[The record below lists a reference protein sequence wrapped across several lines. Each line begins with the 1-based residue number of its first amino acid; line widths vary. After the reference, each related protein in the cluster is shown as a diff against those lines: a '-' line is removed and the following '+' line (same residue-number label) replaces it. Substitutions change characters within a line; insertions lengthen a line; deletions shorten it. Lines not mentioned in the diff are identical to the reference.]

1 MNRKTILIGFTFSLM
16 MFALG
21 ACGAS
26 EEMPLEQ
33 ISQGESVEFTTIR
46 QDTPLGD
53 GPEDPA
59 YLALTGSNQLD
70 AAQGQIPKAALEQA
84 QDRVAGENELI
95 LVVYAGRK
103 SSSGYS
109 IQIDQVAWQGD
120 RMTVVVSEEAPDE
133 EDVVEPALTMPYH
146 LVKVDGKEMD
156 FSGTWQVRFENQQ
169 GEILKET
176 TIKP

>member
-1 MNRKTILIGFTFSLM
+1 MNSKTILIGFAFSLM
-16 MFALG
+16 IFALG
-21 ACGAS
+21 ACGVS

-33 ISQGESVEFTTIR
+33 ISQGESADFTTIS
-46 QDTPLGD
+46 QDAPLGD

-70 AAQGQIPKAALEQA
+70 AAQDQIPEAALEQA
-84 QDRVAGENELI
+84 QDQVAGEDELI

-103 SSSGYS
+103 NSSGYS
-109 IQIDQVAWQGD
+109 IQIDRVAWQGD
-120 RMTVVVSEEAPDE
+120 RMTVVVSEEAPEE
-133 EDVVEPALTMPYH
+133 EDVVEPALTVPYH

-176 TIKP
+176 TIEP